1 MKKQTLFP
9 LIAVIA
15 LLGAANPA
23 FALSKTDTPTA
34 SQQLASVKEVLNLN
48 TATAAQLTHLPGI
61 GQKKAEAIVQY
72 REKMGKFLEVEQL
85 SEVKG
90 IGAKMVE
97 KLRDQLEVK

>member
-23 FALSKTDTPTA
+23 FALSKTATPTA